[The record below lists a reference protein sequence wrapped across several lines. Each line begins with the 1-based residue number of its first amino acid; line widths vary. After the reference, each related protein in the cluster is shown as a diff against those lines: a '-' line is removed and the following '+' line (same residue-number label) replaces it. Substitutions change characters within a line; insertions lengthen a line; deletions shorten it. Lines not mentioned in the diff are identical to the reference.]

1 MYSWVFAVVLGVILG
16 LLVKWL
22 FIKPAEDKFDK
33 LAWECM
39 DKQALKRHGTL
50 AVAGRTP
57 TLRIPHKTTT
67 IELGYI
73 SNSVDLSREF
83 TYARF
88 RTEHFPDK
96 KFSMCLNSTD
106 FLNKPLAIGTR
117 VELVDERLREKYA
130 VTGNDAVFVN
140 RVLTE
145 EVRNRLLQESLHVK
159 FGKRIDS
166 SALSR
171 EHGGW
176 LTVFILGT
184 RAGDGLFDG
193 LIETAMLFYE
203 SLESLSNC
211 NE

>member
-1 MYSWVFAVVLGVILG
+1 MPV
-16 LLVKWL
+16 
-22 FIKPAEDKFDK
+22 
-33 LAWECM
+33 
-39 DKQALKRHGTL
+39 
-50 AVAGRTP
+50 
-57 TLRIPHKTTT
+57 LRIPHKTAT

-96 KFSMCLNSTD
+96 TFSMYVNSKD
-106 FLNKPLAIGTR
+106 FLNKPIAIGTR
-117 VELVDERLREKYA
+117 VELVDERLREKYT

-159 FGKRIDS
+159 FGRRIDS
-166 SALSR
+166 SILSR
-171 EHGGW
+171 ERGW
-176 LTVFILGT
+176 LTVFIQST

-203 SLESLSNC
+203 SLESLSNR